1 MFEMRGPLNECV
13 SDICATCAD
22 TLGVRDGKQAAN
34 LELIPPAGL
43 ECGCHASKC
52 IKISEQSAK
61 Y

>member
-1 MFEMRGPLNECV
+1 MSVCV
-13 SDICATCAD
+13 SVPPVQMPWECMMGNR
-22 TLGVRDGKQAAN
+22 LQSRNGFQ
-34 LELIPPAGL
+34 PAGL